1 MYCEVE
7 VKAIDIKEADGS
19 EVGILF
25 NSLSDLERKEFGE
38 NTNAEDLVRVLLYT
52 FSRDELLD
60 LVKEVDSQ
68 MDNEG
73 NDDE

>member
-7 VKAIDIKEADGS
+7 VKAIDIKEADGR

-25 NSLSDLERKEFGE
+25 DSLSDLERKEFGE